1 MMRSMSV
8 WCSLIATGARS
19 RKGYLYGSYIGAR
32 GGRYGNQGA
41 VRQFL
46 GAEEPIGAAN
56 ALGASI
62 PATVSA
68 MRKAVCSFMWGEL
81 SSFWG
86 WCFCAS
92 TVATC
97 RLRSGGS
104 VRPFTHDN
112 DELRHWLGRIR
123 GGATHHRR
131 VGHIR
136 APRRAIYAWNFKH

>member
-1 MMRSMSV
+1 VPAADRPGVPQQRTPSGTHRRSRAPRGMMRSMSV

-68 MRKAVCSFMWGEL
+68 
-81 SSFWG
+81 
-86 WCFCAS
+86 
-92 TVATC
+92 
-97 RLRSGGS
+97 S
-104 VRPFTHDN
+104 VRPSA
-112 DELRHWLGRIR
+112 LSC
-123 GGATHHRR
+123 GGNCRAFGDGVSAPPQSRLASTERR
-131 VGHIR
+131 FRPTIY
-136 APRRAIYAWNFKH
+136 PRQR